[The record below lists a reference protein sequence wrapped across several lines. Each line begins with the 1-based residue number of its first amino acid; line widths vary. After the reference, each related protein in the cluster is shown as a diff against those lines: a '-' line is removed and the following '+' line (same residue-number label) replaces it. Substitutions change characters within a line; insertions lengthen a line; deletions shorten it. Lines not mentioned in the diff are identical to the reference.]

1 MRASWTRKGK
11 ARSIHAG
18 YGLDSC
24 PGRVQTVLLD
34 KVILAALRNHRGV
47 LILINSL
54 EDRLNLF
61 KLVRRQANES
71 VVQHQGV
78 CWAEPLGLGAL
89 VSRGP

>member
-1 MRASWTRKGK
+1 VRASWTRKGK

-34 KVILAALRNHRGV
+34 KVILAALRNHLGV
-47 LILINSL
+47 LILINSF

-61 KLVRRQANES
+61 KLVRREANES
-71 VVQHQGV
+71 AVQHQGV
-78 CWAEPLGLGAL
+78 
-89 VSRGP
+89 